1 MNIDPKGVA
10 ALASVVTL
18 GNFEKAANQLC
29 ITQSAVSQRIK
40 LLESKLEQTLLI
52 RSSPLRPTKAGSAV
66 LKYAQQVS
74 QLERALSQ
82 TLNPKR
88 NLDWV
93 NISIAVNADSLATWL
108 LGALADWCK
117 QERVLL
123 DFHIHDQEATHQ
135 LLQEGL
141 VTACVS
147 ANEHIANTFQG
158 SYLGTMTYHC
168 MASPAF
174 KAYYFPEGVNAQ
186 SFAQAPMV
194 RFNHSDFLQHQYL
207 QQYFQLD
214 ADLQPQHIL
223 ASSEGYMEWIRLG
236 LGFGMLPYMQAKP
249 LLDKAELVY
258 LTPDKPML
266 VPLFWHQWGIKT
278 KLNQQLKKHIE
289 QAAKL
294 ALL

>member
-1 MNIDPKGVA
+1 MKIDPKGVA
-10 ALASVVTL
+10 ALASVVAL

-52 RSSPLRPTKAGSAV
+52 RSAPLRPTTAGAAV
-66 LKYAQQVS
+66 LKYAQQVT
-74 QLERALSQ
+74 QLERELSQALSPQ
-82 TLNPKR
+82 H
-88 NLDWV
+88 DQEWV
-93 NISIAVNADSLATWL
+93 KISIAVNADSLATWL
-108 LGALADWCK
+108 LNALADWCK
-117 QERVLL
+117 KECVLL

-147 ANEHIANTFQG
+147 ANEQIANNFQG

-168 MASPAF
+168 MVSPAF
-174 KAYYFPEGVNAQ
+174 KAQYFPDSINAQ
-186 SFAQAPMV
+186 NFAQAPMV
-194 RFNHSDFLQHQYL
+194 RFNQNDFLQHQYL

-214 ADLQPQHIL
+214 ADLLPHHLL

-236 LGFGMLPYMQAKP
+236 LGFGMLPTIQAQT
-249 LLDKAELVY
+249 LLDQGGLLC

-266 VPLFWHQWGIKT
+266 VPLYWHQWGIKT
-278 KLNQQLKKHIE
+278 RLNQALQKCVQKT
-289 QAAKL
+289 AKISL
-294 ALL
+294 Q